1 MLVAVL
7 EFHLTLRTPGTT
19 SAPLVHHDSLVRS
32 DASPPGK
39 ERAVA
44 QQRVRRRDPER
55 GTRILQASAELFASR
70 GYHAVGM
77 ADIGAAA
84 GIVGSG
90 IYRHFPSKAAILA
103 ELFAR
108 AMDTVRAAAADIA
121 ESYADDREALTALV
135 RHHVR
140 VAVAERPLVQV
151 YLSELNNL
159 AEEDRRRLRRAQR
172 LYIEQWVAVVGPQR
186 PELTVAEV
194 RLVVHAAMGAIQ
206 SILFH
211 RPAVAE
217 GRAMELL
224 ARCAFDC
231 LGVQPA
237 SEPATR

>member
-1 MLVAVL
+1 M
-7 EFHLTLRTPGTT
+7 
-19 SAPLVHHDSLVRS
+19 
-32 DASPPGK
+32 
-39 ERAVA
+39 A
-44 QQRVRRRDPER
+44 QQRIRRRDPER
-55 GTRILQASAELFASR
+55 GTRILEASAELFASR

-103 ELFAR
+103 ELFSR

-121 ESYADDREALTALV
+121 ESYDDDREALTALV

-140 VAVAERPLVQV
+140 VAVLERPLVQV
-151 YLSELNNL
+151 YLGELNNL
-159 AEEDRRRLRRAQR
+159 AEEDRRKLRRAQR
-172 LYIEQWVAVVGPQR
+172 LYIEEWVRVAAPLR
-186 PELTVAEV
+186 PDLTDAEV
-194 RLVVHAAMGAIQ
+194 RLTVHAAMGSIQ

-211 RPAVAE
+211 SRGVPEA
-217 GRAMELL
+217 RAMEIL

-237 SEPATR
+237 ATTTASAVT